1 LAEVLLVEDDTQ
13 LADVV
18 RLYMED
24 AGFRVAVARDGLA
37 GMQCFGE
44 RRPDLVILD
53 LMLPGLDG
61 WQVCRR
67 IRAES
72 RVPVLMLTAR
82 GDEEDRVRGF
92 ELGADDYVVKPFL
105 PRELVARVRAL
116 LRRRADNAEQ
126 EREQISFPGLSV
138 DRTQFSVFV
147 GGVEVAL
154 TPKEFD
160 LLWLLASHPGRAF
173 QRDHLLE
180 RVWGYDYAGDAHTL
194 EVHVGRLREKL
205 ERGLP
210 GQRWIKTV
218 WGIGYKFEPPVAV
231 SSGAGAAH

>member
-1 LAEVLLVEDDTQ
+1 MAEVLLVEDDSQ

-18 RLYMED
+18 RLYLED
-24 AGFRVAVARDGLA
+24 AGFRVEVARDGLA
-37 GMQCFGE
+37 GIQSFAE

-53 LMLPGLDG
+53 LMLPGIDG

-67 IRAES
+67 IRQES

-105 PRELVARVRAL
+105 PRELVARVKAL
-116 LRRRADNAEQ
+116 LRRRNEAGDH
-126 EREQISFPGLSV
+126 EREQLAFTGLNI
-138 DRTQFSVFV
+138 DRTQFRVLV
-147 GGVEVAL
+147 GSLEVAL

-218 WGIGYKFEPPVAV
+218 WGIGYKFEPPAVV
-231 SSGAGAAH
+231 SSAGSNH